1 MILTRS
7 ELAKMAELFD
17 AQELPDTFP
26 DELEF
31 SFLEVLAPTM
41 TLKDYLAMPEQERR
55 KWWISSQIMEPI
67 PLTGPDPETGEDL
80 FVTGFYFEPVLQL
93 YQLRMSFLNLLKS
106 MHHLQNLMTI
116 LFLHLHQMHLLL
128 PLLLSLLLMLLL
140 FCS

>member
-7 ELAKMAELFD
+7 ELAKMTELFD

-26 DELEF
+26 DDLEF

-41 TLKDYLAMPEQERR
+41 TSKDYLAMPEQERR

-80 FVTGFYFEPVLQL
+80 FVTGFYFEPVAPNIPDRI
-93 YQLRMSFLNLLKS
+93 Y
-106 MHHLQNLMTI
+106 
-116 LFLHLHQMHLLL
+116 
-128 PLLLSLLLMLLL
+128 
-140 FCS
+140 

>member
-26 DELEF
+26 DDLEF

-41 TLKDYLAMPEQERR
+41 TLKGYLAMPEQERR

-80 FVTGFYFEPVLQL
+80 FVTGFYFEPVAPNIPDRI
-93 YQLRMSFLNLLKS
+93 Y
-106 MHHLQNLMTI
+106 
-116 LFLHLHQMHLLL
+116 
-128 PLLLSLLLMLLL
+128 
-140 FCS
+140 

>member
-80 FVTGFYFEPVLQL
+80 FVTGFYFEQQAKTPLFSALLQETSL
-93 YQLRMSFLNLLKS
+93 RPACCQLQKE
-106 MHHLQNLMTI
+106 
-116 LFLHLHQMHLLL
+116 
-128 PLLLSLLLMLLL
+128 
-140 FCS
+140 

>member
-80 FVTGFYFEPVLQL
+80 FVTGFYFEPVAPNIPFLFPVCRNRLPEALQRPAWQEEQ
-93 YQLRMSFLNLLKS
+93 YSAILR
-106 MHHLQNLMTI
+106 
-116 LFLHLHQMHLLL
+116 
-128 PLLLSLLLMLLL
+128 
-140 FCS
+140 